1 MVKIQLKS
9 GYSIYFADIYF
20 SNQRS
25 RAGKRADLTLVAA
38 ENEEEAEKLA
48 KEHFQNKADVKKV
61 IVGLSRQQSY
71 FSSTKSI
78 IGIESALAIH

>member
-38 ENEEEAEKLA
+38 E
-48 KEHFQNKADVKKV
+48 
-61 IVGLSRQQSY
+61 
-71 FSSTKSI
+71 
-78 IGIESALAIH
+78 SALAIH

>member
-38 ENEEEAEKLA
+38 ESEEEAE
-48 KEHFQNKADVKKV
+48 VKKV
-61 IVGLSRQQSY
+61 IVGLSRQQPN